1 VVGVA
6 RATTKP
12 TFVTVSFSGTAEDV
26 NAIQS
31 ESLVPRVEPKT
42 AENVDTLKPGSA
54 YLDVLIDVPPRV
66 KVEVQPPK
74 VLVKW

>member
-1 VVGVA
+1 
-6 RATTKP
+6 
-12 TFVTVSFSGTAEDV
+12 V

-66 KVEVQPPK
+66 KAEVQPPK